1 MNLQE
6 IDSGFIIE
14 TAKVFVFFGKKN
26 SQLEQLQKV
35 FPDYHFSRI
44 RQVHGTQIQFKNE
57 MNSATLLEGDAQW
70 SHLSM
75 TGLCISTAD
84 CAPVFIYDSARQ
96 RIAAVHAG
104 WRGLADRIIPMT
116 CELFLKDNSRAED
129 LYVFIGPHIQ
139 MQSFEVDED
148 VKNKLLKS
156 NNNVSNDCVEA
167 RGSNKFH
174 VDLNQIIKIQLQTL
188 EIQSDHLYSLH
199 LDTKSDQRF
208 HSYRRDKEKSGRQLS
223 FILKK

>member
-35 FPDYHFSRI
+35 FPDYHFRRI
-44 RQVHGTQIQFKNE
+44 RKVHGTQIQFKNE

-84 CAPVFIYDSARQ
+84 CAPVFIYDSAR
-96 RIAAVHAG
+96 
-104 WRGLADRIIPMT
+104 L
-116 CELFLKDNSRAED
+116 CAE
-129 LYVFIGPHIQ
+129 F
-139 MQSFEVDED
+139 S
-148 VKNKLLKS
+148 LL
-156 NNNVSNDCVEA
+156 
-167 RGSNKFH
+167 
-174 VDLNQIIKIQLQTL
+174 T
-188 EIQSDHLYSLH
+188 
-199 LDTKSDQRF
+199 
-208 HSYRRDKEKSGRQLS
+208 
-223 FILKK
+223 